1 MKQEFNQIKNTEG
14 KSKKDEK
21 INQIRNG
28 IVTVFSLCFASL
40 FIFFAVN
47 EKTPEGDKE
56 ASEIASVFKESYLY
70 DLLDLENCENKKN
83 SEGSV

>member
-1 MKQEFNQIKNTEG
+1 MKQTYKQIENTKKETEEG
-14 KSKKDEK
+14 KK
-21 INQIRNG
+21 INQLRQG

-47 EKTPEGDKE
+47 EKTPERDWE
-56 ASEIASVFKESYLY
+56 VSEIVSVFKESYLY
-70 DLLDLENCENKKN
+70 DFLDLENCENVKN